1 MVLFNAMAP
10 WTTDCYSFIYFSDN
24 FVSFGSLVKKILP
37 GKSAFLALAEAR
49 DSRLESKVM
58 VGGSKRYPLLG
69 LLSKLAIFGDYR
81 LSYVL
86 AF

>member
-1 MVLFNAMAP
+1 MAP
-10 WTTDCYSFIYFSDN
+10 WTTDCYTFFSFSDN
-24 FVSFGSLVKKILP
+24 FVSLGSHVKKILP
-37 GKSAFLALAEAR
+37 GMSAFLALAEAR

-58 VGGSKRYPLLG
+58 VGGSKRSPLLG
-69 LLSKLAIFGDYR
+69 VLSKLAIFGDYR